1 MMKSILL
8 CIILLIVTNAAAAE
22 SIVTIN
28 ISSSGDAFVTMEK
41 YIHFTKES
49 DFSEW
54 IILDQNMSKYR
65 NIPEYEEIIRSFQN
79 YSANFTNRSM
89 KIEKINISYDTKR
102 SISERLGII
111 KYAFEWKNFS
121 YVNSE
126 KILVGDAFPGGVLI
140 LSPDS
145 KLIIKIPYGYN
156 ITTVTPA
163 ADRTER
169 NMLIWEGTLY
179 SNFSAGQPFIELTPS
194 NLMKSRKN
202 IEGGSW
208 YSEWQ
213 IGAIIISL
221 ISIMAAVAFIR
232 LWKKKKSGDVSTS
245 DMVTQVP
252 MEMLHEITGIPEVW
266 TKMVQYVQKEFGQ
279 DSIKELEKAARE
291 QRLKNMG
298 VDPNTPFPEITKEDL
313 EDEEM
318 IIQFL
323 LRSGGQAYQTNIVE
337 HSGLSKSKISMVL
350 SKMKD
355 DGLIIKIRKG
365 KENLI
370 RLAKEINN

>member
-1 MMKSILL
+1 MRSIIL
-8 CIILLIVTNAAAAE
+8 CIILLIGINTVAAE

-28 ISSSGDAFVTMEK
+28 ISSNGDALWTIEK

-54 IILDQNMSKYR
+54 MILDQNMSKYR

-79 YSANFTNRSM
+79 HSATFTNRSM
-89 KIEKINISYDTKR
+89 EIGKISISYDTKR

-111 KYAFEWKNFS
+111 KYSFKWKNFS
-121 YVNSE
+121 YNESE
-126 KILVGDAFPGGVLI
+126 KIIIGDAFPGDVLT

-145 KLIIKIPYGYN
+145 RLIIKIPEGYN
-156 ITTVTPA
+156 VTNVTPA
-163 ADRTER
+163 ADRFER
-169 NMLIWEGTLY
+169 NLLIWEGTLY
-179 SNFSAGQPFIELTPS
+179 NNFSAGQPYVEIIPR
-194 NLMKSRKN
+194 NLAKSSSQN
-202 IEGGSW
+202 SGNEPW
-208 YSEWQ
+208 YVKWQ
-213 IGAIIISL
+213 IAVFIFFVFL
-221 ISIMAAVAFIR
+221 LMAVVAFIR

-245 DMVTQVP
+245 DMVTKVP
-252 MEMLHEITGIPEVW
+252 MEMLHEITEIPEVW

-279 DSIKELEKAARE
+279 DSIEELEKAARE

-298 VDPNTPFPEITKEDL
+298 IDPNSPFPEMSKEDL